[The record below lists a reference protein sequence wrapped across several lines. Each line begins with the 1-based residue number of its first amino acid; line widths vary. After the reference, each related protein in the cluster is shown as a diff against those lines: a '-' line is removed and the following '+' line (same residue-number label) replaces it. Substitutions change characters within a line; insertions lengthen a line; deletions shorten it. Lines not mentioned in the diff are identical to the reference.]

1 MILNIRHK
9 NIFFIQCEQYAQTT
23 YLVKKMNADYYVLL
37 GVFTLSDCQYFI
49 EKFLSSFKP
58 KILFELIKYMNE
70 NNHRFL

>member
-9 NIFFIQCEQYAQTT
+9 NIFFIQCEQYTQTT
-23 YLVKKMNADYYVLL
+23 YLVKKMNADYYVLM
-37 GVFTLSDCQYFI
+37 GVFTLSDCQYFT

-58 KILFELIKYMNE
+58 KMLFELIKYMNE